1 MEAAPKKRR
10 TDDADGG
17 AKQSKLHTFLA
28 KLGLEQYTTTFV
40 AKGLTPKHVRKM
52 SDAEMQ
58 EQLDMPKEHVW
69 LLKRALG
76 EPSNQPGAQSGLP
89 KSAAAA
95 KQPEGSPD
103 ALGNAAAVPGIP
115 PGPPA
120 DGTPQDMMLKMMQ
133 LQQNAGQTSPAG
145 ADGMPPPESE
155 EELMMMQM
163 QMQMQMQV
171 QMAIEAGADPTKA
184 LEAMGGLLPEATG
197 QAPAAPSDATAQAA
211 AAAAATNDK
220 PVAMADGGDTMD
232 NTMYAIGQVAE
243 ESAQLAVS
251 AAAFCSNG
259 TATDPV
265 HIQALA
271 EAAQQAAQRARWAA
285 CTMESYEPAEGVGQ
299 NWTSN
304 IRSIGVKAAE
314 AAENAAQQC
323 LSYASGGIQQAAFP
337 SHDDDPTQPPRMP
350 CKFFLLGRCWKGA
363 GCEFSHEQPDL
374 KPIPIHQKREE
385 ECVYFAKGHCTRGVA
400 CPFAHGPDELS
411 DIIRYKAALK
421 KEGTKAHVAA
431 QTTRFRRG

>member
-1 MEAAPKKRR
+1 MEAKKRKV
-10 TDDADGG
+10 DDAAGG
-17 AKQSKLHTFLA
+17 AKSSKLHTFLA
-28 KLGLEQYTTTFV
+28 KLGLEQYTTNFV

-58 EQLDMPKEHVW
+58 EELGMPKEHVW

-76 EPSNQPGAQSGLP
+76 EPSNQPGAQSGSA
-89 KSAAAA
+89 KSGAAA
-95 KQPEGSPD
+95 KQPEGASET
-103 ALGNAAAVPGIP
+103 AAALLGSP
-115 PGPPA
+115 PPAA

-133 LQQNAGQTSPAG
+133 LQQNAGQTAPAPG
-145 ADGMPPPESE
+145 MAPGMDGIPPPESE

-171 QMAIEAGADPTKA
+171 QMAIEAGADPSKA
-184 LEAMGGLLPEATG
+184 LEAMGGLLPD
-197 QAPAAPSDATAQAA
+197 APAGAPDATAQAA

-220 PVAMADGGDTMD
+220 PVAVADDGGTMD

-299 NWTSN
+299 SWTKN

-323 LSYASGGIQQAAFP
+323 LSYASGGIQQAAVFD
-337 SHDDDPTQPPRMP
+337 DDDPTKPPRMP

-400 CPFAHGPDELS
+400 CPFAHGPEELS